1 MGRYG
6 EIWGDMGVQVA
17 MTLPRHFRD
26 TSMGV
31 QVVMTAVAVLL
42 MDRAGRRALL
52 LVSLAGMCFCAA
64 AMGAFHLNA
73 QQPTWLVPHL
83 QSIESSVG
91 SVGGVG
97 GAQRPTWPAPAPP
110 LSSGASPRR
119 VQTRPRIPPPLIWKA
134 RPRLPRWLH
143 RHLLARP
150 RRRPLA
156 AGGQAAGARDR
167 ADSGEAVH

>member
-1 MGRYG
+1 MQAGGIDDPNTGGLLIMGVQVVMMRLH
-6 EIWGDMGVQVA
+6 EVARDCTRLHEMLIMGVQVA
-17 MTLPRHFRD
+17 MTFPRHFRD

-73 QQPTWLVPHL
+73 QRPTWLVPHL

-91 SVGGVG
+91 SLPWVVWEE
-97 GAQRPTWPAPAPP
+97 R
-110 LSSGASPRR
+110 SG
-119 VQTRPRIPPPLIWKA
+119 
-134 RPRLPRWLH
+134 
-143 RHLLARP
+143 
-150 RRRPLA
+150 
-156 AGGQAAGARDR
+156 
-167 ADSGEAVH
+167 